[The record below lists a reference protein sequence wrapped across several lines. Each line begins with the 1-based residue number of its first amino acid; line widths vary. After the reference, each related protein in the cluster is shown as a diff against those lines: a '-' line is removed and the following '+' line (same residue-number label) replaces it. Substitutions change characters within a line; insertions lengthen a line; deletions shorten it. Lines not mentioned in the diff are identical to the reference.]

1 MESEYHFKFEDLLV
15 YQKAIDFAEF
25 VDALTKDFPPRELY
39 ALSSQFRRASD
50 SIGLNI
56 AEGYPGSDAQFVKHI
71 NHEIHSSNECISANE
86 KAFRRKYISFEQSEN
101 IRKEVT
107 IIQKMLT
114 GLRSKIRLR
123 WNKK

>member
-15 YQKAIDFAEF
+15 YQKAMDFAEF
-25 VDALTKDFPPRELY
+25 VDALTKDFSPGELY

-71 NHEIHSSNECISANE
+71 NHAIHSSNECISAN
-86 KAFRRKYISFEQSEN
+86 
-101 IRKEVT
+101 
-107 IIQKMLT
+107 
-114 GLRSKIRLR
+114 
-123 WNKK
+123 